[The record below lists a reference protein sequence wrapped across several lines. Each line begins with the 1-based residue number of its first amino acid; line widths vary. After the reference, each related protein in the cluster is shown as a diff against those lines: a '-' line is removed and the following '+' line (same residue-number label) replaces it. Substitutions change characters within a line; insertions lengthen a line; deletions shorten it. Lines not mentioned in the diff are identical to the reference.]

1 MRTIII
7 GTGIAGVSAAA
18 ALRRADPERAIVL
31 IGEEPE
37 VPYRRPPVSKEYF
50 RAEKDLDQIRIK
62 KPEWYDQQG
71 IDLRTGVRVTSVDA
85 KRHTIRT
92 DDAELEF
99 DQLLLVTGG
108 TARFLPAAGTPAP
121 EGGAPAFHTL
131 RTVSDV
137 PALRDEMSRSGE
149 VLIVGAGLIGSE
161 IASSA
166 REMGCAVTVL
176 ESESLPLTSLLPPT
190 LGRAYADIHRAEGVE
205 LHTEVL
211 VSRIERHAEKTVVEA
226 RDGRSWSSPVVIQAI
241 GMQPA
246 TALAEGAGIELADD
260 DGGILVDAY
269 GRTSAP
275 DVWAAGDVASFVHP
289 LVGHRQ
295 RIEHWQHAQN
305 HGTAVG
311 KAMAGAGAA
320 FDDVPWCWSDQYG
333 LTLQVA
339 GWPDAGHDVYLR
351 GSAHERDFSAFFCA
365 DGVIVGAVNL
375 ERPRDNRTAKKW
387 IARQMRPD
395 PAVLTDE
402 NADLSAAVEA

>member
-18 ALRRADPERAIVL
+18 ALRRADPDRTIVL
-31 IGEEPE
+31 IGDEPG

-62 KPEWYDQQG
+62 KSEWYEQQA
-71 IDLRTGVRVTSVDA
+71 IDLRTGLRVTAVDPE
-85 KRHTIRT
+85 RHLIYTE
-92 DDAELEF
+92 DAELEF
-99 DQLLLVTGG
+99 DQLLLATGG
-108 TARFLPAAGTPAP
+108 AARYLPADGAPA
-121 EGGAPAFHTL
+121 GAPAFHTL
-131 RTVSDV
+131 RTVTDV
-137 PALRDEMSRSGE
+137 PALREQLHRAGE

-166 REMGCAVTVL
+166 REMGCAVTML
-176 ESESLPLTSLLPPT
+176 ESESLPLTGLLPPV
-190 LGRAYADIHRAEGVE
+190 LGQAYADIHRAEGVD
-205 LHTEVL
+205 LHTDVL
-211 VSRIERHAEKTVVEA
+211 VNRIERDAEKTVVEA
-226 RDGRSWSSPVVIQAI
+226 QDGRSWSSPVVIQAI
-241 GMQPA
+241 GMQAA
-246 TALAEGAGIELADD
+246 TDLAGAAGIELAPRAEG
-260 DGGILVDAY
+260 GGILVDGY

-275 DVWAAGDVASFVHP
+275 DVWAAGDAASFVHP
-289 LVGHRQ
+289 LIGQRQ

-311 KAMAGAGAA
+311 KAMADAGAP

-339 GWPDAGHDVYLR
+339 GWPDAGRDVFLR
-351 GSAHERDFSAFFCA
+351 GNTHKREFSAFFCT

-375 ERPRDNRTAKKW
+375 ERPRENRTAKKW
-387 IARQMRPD
+387 ISRQLRPD

-402 NADLSAAVEA
+402 DAELSAAVGA